1 MSMSAPR
8 NRGFNL
14 YPLFSVFLL
23 CFVFN
28 CLVSLIFS
36 SGYVGF
42 FIVFDCLVVKFCV
55 FLIDFDIWV
64 CGFSFISCIGM

>member
-1 MSMSAPR
+1 MGLISIR
-8 NRGFNL
+8 
-14 YPLFSVFLL
+14 FSQF
-23 CFVFN
+23 FVFN

-42 FIVFDCLVVKFCV
+42 FIVFVCLVVKFCV

-64 CGFSFISCIGM
+64 CGFLSFPVLVCEFLSLLVGF